1 MKKLLAVLVLIIG
14 IAAVVL
20 TRCGGGFGLGL
31 GFGTGKGDGDGN
43 MAVNVSDEK
52 VEDSEAPEADNSD
65 ESTDESKNEETILKV
80 TVVENDYFY
89 ENEKTRLNTL
99 MDRIKETDGDYVVE
113 IKDEQASKNAYEALI
128 EELKEDGIEYTE
140 K

>member
-65 ESTDESKNEETILKV
+65 ESTDESEETILKV

>member
-43 MAVNVSDEK
+43 MAVNVSVEK

-65 ESTDESKNEETILKV
+65 ESTDESEETILKV

-128 EELKEDGIEYTE
+128 EELKEDGIAYTE

>member
-65 ESTDESKNEETILKV
+65 ESTDESEETILKV

-128 EELKEDGIEYTE
+128 EELKKDGIAYTE

>member
-20 TRCGGGFGLGL
+20 TRCGGGLGLGL

-43 MAVNVSDEK
+43 KAINVSDEK

-65 ESTDESKNEETILKV
+65 ESTDESESEKTILKV

-89 ENEKTRLNTL
+89 ENEKIRLNTL

-128 EELKEDGIEYTE
+128 EELKEDGIAYTE

>member
-1 MKKLLAVLVLIIG
+1 MKKLLVVLVLIIG

-65 ESTDESKNEETILKV
+65 ESTDESEETILKV